1 MFKIVDKLIENN
13 EPDYQKVYELL
24 SKLRAD
30 FLSNTPQE
38 FHIDGKKFMKPGFRE
53 KWYSWQSKVLYHLGQ
68 NDKCISISKKALKL
82 LSAFH
87 HRNDIWIRRNIALS
101 YTQLKQLKQYESALD
116 ELKELITYERLWFL
130 FADMGNIHMKRQ
142 DVNNAF
148 LDALNAAL
156 TEGDI
161 QTKIKVFQLIVR
173 LLEIFQL
180 YDEVPLH
187 LRLILA
193 IRKKRKWNI
202 SQYFLEN
209 IKKYQLPADELED
222 EMTLY

>member
-1 MFKIVDKLIENN
+1 M
-13 EPDYQKVYELL
+13 
-24 SKLRAD
+24 
-30 FLSNTPQE
+30 
-38 FHIDGKKFMKPGFRE
+38 
-53 KWYSWQSKVLYHLGQ
+53 
-68 NDKCISISKKALKL
+68 KL

-101 YTQLKQLKQYESALD
+101 YTQLKQYESALD

-130 FADMGNIHMKRQ
+130 FADMANIHMKRQ

-222 EMTLY
+222 EMTLYRKLQKVWHALKNRYVKQNTG